1 MYCSCYSF
9 GGGYIVFLTYLFAFL
24 FCGFVCMIA
33 QIIIDNTKLTPGHV
47 TSLFVVIGVV
57 LEFFNLYDYLRNFA
71 SMGASLV
78 ISSFGST
85 IMKGVKEA
93 VDNLGISGI
102 FTGIFSKC
110 GVLISFAVFLAFT
123 ASLFF
128 KPKS

>member
-1 MYCSCYSF
+1 MYCSRNSL
-9 GGGYIVFLTYLFAFL
+9 GGGYIMIYLFAFL
-24 FCGFVCMIA
+24 FCGLVCMIG

-47 TSLFVVIGVV
+47 TSLFVVIGVI
-57 LEFFNLYDYLRNFA
+57 LEFFKLYDYLRNFA

-93 VDNLGISGI
+93 IDNFGISGI
-102 FTGIFSKC
+102 FIGVFSKC
-110 GVLISFAVFLAFT
+110 GVLIAFAIFLAFL